1 MFTKVIDKQM
11 FWVYNSNI
19 GTKQMFD
26 RKGWFMMNNT
36 HTVRRNI
43 SRSSMLKARRK
54 RIIKKRIMGFVL
66 ALSVMLITSAVIM
79 LKVDAKDTVRPLNVE
94 KKYQTIVIES
104 GDTLWSIAH
113 TYAEDYVTIDEY
125 IEELK
130 IMNNLS
136 GDRIDEGAN
145 LMITYYEEV

>member
-1 MFTKVIDKQM
+1 MFTKAVDKQM
-11 FWVYNSNI
+11 FWVYNPNI
-19 GTKQMFD
+19 STKQMFD
-26 RKGWFMMNNT
+26 REEWFMMDNT
-36 HTVRRNI
+36 HTVRRNVT
-43 SRSSMLKARRK
+43 RSSMLKARRK
-54 RIIKKRIMGFVL
+54 RIIKKRVMGFIL
-66 ALSVMLITSAVIM
+66 ALSVMFITSAVII

-94 KKYQTIVIES
+94 KKYQAIVIER

-113 TYAEDYVTIDEY
+113 TYAGDYVTIDDY

-145 LMITYYEEV
+145 LLIAYYEEV